1 MHSLLHGDAIGAQY
15 YVVGVDI
22 MVNVL
27 HRGFGDGPK
36 IRGLADPVTDLGRFE
51 LKIIRLRQTAECRGL
66 LLYVSG
72 FKTFRSAVFVV
83 HTHPHP
89 HTHAYTHLY
98 TMTKSS
104 QYRHGRPYH
113 VVGADDKHWQD
124 RRRHRNA
131 NSCVIRMEYA
141 SLWLRYFETFNYVCV
156 LFASSQPAAV

>member
-15 YVVGVDI
+15 YVVSVDI

-83 HTHPHP
+83 HTHPHLP
-89 HTHAYTHLY
+89 AHPATSTYTRLHTSIHH
-98 TMTKSS
+98 
-104 QYRHGRPYH
+104 
-113 VVGADDKHWQD
+113 DKVIAVSTRAAVPRS
-124 RRRHRNA
+124 RRR
-131 NSCVIRMEYA
+131 
-141 SLWLRYFETFNYVCV
+141 
-156 LFASSQPAAV
+156 